1 MLMRAIYPYEPPFK
15 GCLKFFPNE
24 QFLKIREENQFWFLV
39 STSDGT
45 LGCVPY
51 NYVQEDEDQ
60 NEQTTAILAKRALTS
75 IDRCGVQV
83 ANKDEISKV
92 LRRLAKEP
100 DENNHTVL
108 SQPVSPVP
116 HPKTLIGRNPIP
128 KTEASNQPS
137 KNNVTPSAGKIIP
150 GGLSLRLVN
159 ALRLGTNSSY
169 SECHSTFRILLDIL
183 ESEIPDLRPYTSVLQ
198 TLLTNSTTEE
208 CHLGY
213 NLSPDWHTL
222 NFCLGKLLKFQQ
234 DDQERNWSLHD
245 EQTELEQVL
254 VALTDVLMKADRE
267 LLRYYFKFSNYRPL
281 QSMLQ
286 LYQSESRASIRRKL
300 LLCVG
305 MVCSL
310 DDACSRVVLASVLPH
325 ELIRELTTVDNDA
338 DVRHTATGMRLLTLL
353 FAQAKELPVDVK
365 DKLNV
370 DFLAKILR
378 FVGSIEKPQVTSLI
392 DLDPFDASVSTEAVA
407 QEKLFNGRLAHA
419 ATVLLL
425 ACNWHFCSAAAARMN
440 QSTTKLPLLAALM
453 AQPSASKCFLELVIQ
468 AFNRDLDP
476 IVYVDFKCP
485 VNESRINRLICWV
498 EAVSGM
504 SSTHTSQDESDIRDN
519 SSIAKVFE
527 GIDEESDMFLISDD
541 DGQYARLLWI
551 DSLNIRERPVTLTTL
566 PAGVS
571 AITPCHSVVKLLL
584 DLFGSVETAGL
595 VYGSDQDV
603 VVDVITRQ
611 LCNLS
616 LKDSQGILNYPV
628 LLSLIIAN
636 SDYVARGAHRSR
648 ELIDGLSALLAT
660 DLPDKVN
667 TVCCTRGLELA
678 RISLH
683 LLKSAIQKG

>member
-15 GCLKFFPNE
+15 GCLKFVPNE
-24 QFLKIREENQFWFLV
+24 QFLKIREENEFWFLV

-51 NYVQEDEDQ
+51 NYVQQDK
-60 NEQTTAILAKRALTS
+60 QTTVSLAKRALIS
-75 IDRCGVQV
+75 IGKCDAQI
-83 ANKDEISKV
+83 ANKDEVAKV
-92 LRRLAKEP
+92 LRQLAKEP
-100 DENNHTVL
+100 DENNHTLL
-108 SQPVSPVP
+108 SQPMSPMP
-116 HPKTLIGRNPIP
+116 HPKKSKGRNTFP

-137 KNNVTPSAGKIIP
+137 MNNAAPSSGKVIIP
-150 GGLSLRLVN
+150 GGISLRLVN

-169 SECHSTFRILLDIL
+169 SECHSTFRILLDML
-183 ESEIPDLRPYTSVLQ
+183 ESEVPDLRPYTSVLQ
-198 TLLTNSTTEE
+198 TLLANSTTEE
-208 CHLGY
+208 CCLSY
-213 NLSPDWHTL
+213 TMSPDWHSL
-222 NFCLGKLLKFQQ
+222 NLCLGKLLKFQQ

-254 VALTDVLMKADRE
+254 VALIDVLMKADRE

-286 LYQSESRASIRRKL
+286 LYQSESRALIRRKL

-325 ELIRELTTVDNDA
+325 ELIRELAATDNDA
-338 DVRHTATGMRLLTLL
+338 DVRHIATGMRLLTLL

-378 FVGSIEKPQVTSLI
+378 FIGSVEEPQVTPLI
-392 DLDPFDASVSTEAVA
+392 DLDPFDASVSTKVVA
-407 QEKLFNGRLAHA
+407 QKKLFNGRLAHA

-425 ACNWHFCSAAAARMN
+425 ACNWHFCTVTAARMN
-440 QSTTKLPLLAALM
+440 QITTRPPLIDALM

-476 IVYVDFKCP
+476 IVFVDFKCP
-485 VNESRINRLICWV
+485 VNENRINRLICWV
-498 EAVSGM
+498 DAVSGK
-504 SSTHTSQDESDIRDN
+504 SSTHTNQDEFEIPDN
-519 SSIAKVFE
+519 SSIAKLFE
-527 GIDEESDMFLISDD
+527 RLDEESNTSLIDD
-541 DGQYARLLWI
+541 DGLYARLLWV
-551 DSLNIRERPVTLTTL
+551 DSLNIRERPVPLITL
-566 PAGVS
+566 PTGTPAT
-571 AITPCHSVVKLLL
+571 TPCHSVVKLLF

-616 LKDSQGILNYPV
+616 LKDSQRILNYPV

-636 SDYVARGAHRSR
+636 SDYVARGAHRGR
-648 ELIDGLSALLAT
+648 ELIDGLSALLT
-660 DLPDKVN
+660 TELPD
-667 TVCCTRGLELA
+667 ELL
-678 RISLH
+678 R
-683 LLKSAIQKG
+683 SATQNG